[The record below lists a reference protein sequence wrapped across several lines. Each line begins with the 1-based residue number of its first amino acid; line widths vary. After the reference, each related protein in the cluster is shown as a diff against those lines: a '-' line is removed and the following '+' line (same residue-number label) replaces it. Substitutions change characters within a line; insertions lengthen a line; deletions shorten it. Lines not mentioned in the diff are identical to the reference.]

1 MQARTVS
8 PRVNVETDFRRY
20 VESPCIFIG
29 FKYIESGLQLCILCT
44 EFYTHIRLECTATVP
59 RITCGKTERQLEYGM
74 LLVGIQTAART
85 DRQGLTAEIFMV
97 AMISQEAS
105 QSKVGRQEVTA
116 FKGR

>member
-1 MQARTVS
+1 
-8 PRVNVETDFRRY
+8 
-20 VESPCIFIG
+20 
-29 FKYIESGLQLCILCT
+29 
-44 EFYTHIRLECTATVP
+44 
-59 RITCGKTERQLEYGM
+59 M

-116 FKGR
+116 FKVHPPSAAFVGKVVV

>member
-1 MQARTVS
+1 
-8 PRVNVETDFRRY
+8 
-20 VESPCIFIG
+20 
-29 FKYIESGLQLCILCT
+29 
-44 EFYTHIRLECTATVP
+44 
-59 RITCGKTERQLEYGM
+59 M

-116 FKGR
+116 FKVHAPSAAFVGKVVV